1 MDILLIFML
10 FATVSPLFFA
20 RRRMWG
26 LAILQ
31 GALMLGMWDYFL
43 SHFTSI
49 TVLNAPTSI
58 IAFYGSLLLAD
69 VALIMLLI
77 NFFKELD
84 TKKLPSFR
92 SELRSQMK

>member
-1 MDILLIFML
+1 MDILMIFML
-10 FATVSPLFFA
+10 IATIAPLYFAKHNRWV
-20 RRRMWG
+20 
-26 LAILQ
+26 LAFVQ

-69 VALIMLLI
+69 VAVIMFLIASI
-77 NFFKELD
+77 KELQ
-84 TKKLPSFR
+84 TKDWIPTFR
-92 SELRSQMK
+92 SSTR

>member
-1 MDILLIFML
+1 MDILLIFMI
-10 FATVSPLFFA
+10 FATVCPLFFA

-31 GALMLGMWDYFL
+31 GTLVLGMWDYFL

-58 IAFYGSLLLAD
+58 IAFYGSLMLAD